1 MSWKKAKARLTAMLG
16 AGDDAHR
23 IALSWAVGVS
33 IGFSPILG
41 LHTVLALLLAF
52 LLRLN
57 KLDVLLGTMVINPWT
72 LPAYWLAATT
82 LGGIILGQPPHA
94 FGSHL
99 IPKDLFTAAAALR
112 RGGWLWQVVVGWF
125 VGASVFA
132 AVAGAS
138 TYFGL
143 RWLLGSHRRHAL
155 AKPPRET

>member
-1 MSWKKAKARLTAMLG
+1 MIWKKAKVRLNAVLG
-16 AGDDAHR
+16 EGDDVHR

-57 KLDVLLGTMVINPWT
+57 KLDVLLGTLVINPWT

-82 LGGIILGQPPHA
+82 LGGIILGQPCHF

-99 IPKDLFTAAAALR
+99 IPKDVFTVAFSLHWR
-112 RGGWLWQVVVGWF
+112 GWLWQVMVGWF

-143 RWLLGSHRRHAL
+143 RWLLGSPRRHAL
-155 AKPPRET
+155 TTPPGET

>member
-1 MSWKKAKARLTAMLG
+1 MIWKKAKVRLNAVLG

-41 LHTVLALLLAF
+41 LHTVLAVLLAF

-57 KLDVLLGTMVINPWT
+57 KLDVLLGTQVINPWT
-72 LPAYWLAATT
+72 LPAYWPAATT
-82 LGGIILGQPPHA
+82 LGGIILGQPSHA
-94 FGSHL
+94 FASYL
-99 IPKDLFTAAAALR
+99 IPKDVFKAAFALH
-112 RGGWLWQVVVGWF
+112 RGGWLWQLMVGWF

-132 AVAGAS
+132 VVAGAS

-143 RWLLGSHRRHAL
+143 RWLLSSHRRHAL
-155 AKPPRET
+155 AKPPGET